1 MYNIKATT
9 HAYMLSKGWNTLAKK
24 NELVTVV
31 NDFIDLPLKNFT
43 PSEMNLLTTFLAKC
57 KNKRSNLVE
66 MDFNEIR
73 EISKYTS
80 RNNKNL
86 IMDIANTNNK
96 LQTLKFAI
104 QTEEGTL
111 KQLVLFPTFEID
123 PNKKTLSIKVN
134 EDFMYILNDL
144 EFEFT
149 SYEAGIHNSLSSKFS
164 KQAFKQLRRF
174 KTTGKWLITQE
185 KFKELLDIPPKYR
198 QTDIDN
204 RVLKPIMEELSPYF
218 SDLEVE
224 KTYKSANRGRPSV
237 SGYQFTWTPSKQ
249 IAENAE
255 VVEVKDVEVEE
266 LKPKRAKKSGFD
278 CPVCGKPLYIK
289 EINGSECYCH
299 LDGWKKNAPCSKIYN
314 DISEIRAMETEVNY
328 GSKRGGTSG
337 NLSEVIDQLGIKKP
351 EEKVTTEVFKEKKSK
366 PEDKRALIIKA
377 VPSLVNKLA
386 NEYFLLIDAYHESE
400 KKGIGTAAALAKIK
414 ELLTYMEDSI
424 ENAGFDREDLYTYI
438 FTDEETK
445 TFRNK

>member
-1 MYNIKATT
+1 L
-9 HAYMLSKGWNTLAKK
+9 LSKGSTKLAKK

-57 KNKRSNLVE
+57 KNKKSNLVE

-73 EISKYTS
+73 DISKYTS

-86 IMDIANTNNK
+86 IADIANTNNK

-149 SYEAGIHNSLSSKFS
+149 SYEAEIHNSLSSKFS

-185 KFKELLDIPPKYR
+185 KFRELLDIPPKYR

-218 SDLEVE
+218 FDLEVD
-224 KTYKSANRGRPSV
+224 KTYKSVNRGRPSV
-237 SGYQFTWTPSKQ
+237 SGYQFTWTPNKKLADNS
-249 IAENAE
+249 N
-255 VVEVKDVEVEE
+255 VVEVKEVVVEDIPAE
-266 LKPKRAKKSGFD
+266 KAKRAKKSGFD
-278 CPVCGKPLYIK
+278 CPICGQPLYIK
-289 EINGSECYCH
+289 ELNGSECYCH
-299 LDGWKKNAPCSKIYN
+299 LDGWKKSAQCSAIFN
-314 DISEIRAMETEVNY
+314 DISEIRAKETEIEFGNKSGKGSQSARLSEMIGQI
-328 GSKRGGTSG
+328 GSKKPSSKASTKESS
-337 NLSEVIDQLGIKKP
+337 SE
-351 EEKVTTEVFKEKKSK
+351 KSQ
-366 PEDKRALIIKA
+366 DKRALIVKA
-377 VPSLVNKLA
+377 IPSLVTKMA
-386 NEYFLLIDAYHESE
+386 NEYFSLIEGYNEAE
-400 KKGIGTAAALAKIK
+400 KNGIGANIALARIK
-414 ELLTYMEDSI
+414 ELLTYMEDSV
-424 ENAGFDREDLYTYI
+424 ENAGFDREDLYTCI
-438 FTDEETK
+438 FTDEDTK
-445 TFRNK
+445 KFRNM